1 MAVNMTSKGPSNWR
15 VMIGSPLTVAKTLRF
30 GILKPQGAGMNTEF
44 VLLARVALLLALFV
58 ALVPAAVQTP
68 REQAEKEL
76 ARKVPAGS
84 VQACSLITRAD
95 VKQATGRDPR
105 VDPQPAGQ
113 GGWICNVGSGELKV
127 YSGSQSWE
135 AWESTLKGFK
145 KDQEP
150 QTPAPGFG
158 ERAYFLY
165 PKPDNEYQGNV
176 AFLVAKSGNYTL
188 ALSLDAPK
196 GKPAESMRPA
206 LESLM
211 KLILARLP

>member
-1 MAVNMTSKGPSNWR
+1 MN
-15 VMIGSPLTVAKTLRF
+15 IE
-30 GILKPQGAGMNTEF
+30 LKLFAPA
-44 VLLARVALLLALFV
+44 ALPLALCL
-58 ALVPAAVQTP
+58 ALVPAAAQTP
-68 REQAEKEL
+68 RDQAEKEL
-76 ARKVPAGS
+76 ARKVPMGS

-95 VKQATGRDPR
+95 VKKATGRDPY
-105 VDPQPAGQ
+105 VDPEPAGQ

-127 YSGSQSWE
+127 YSGPRSWD

-145 KDQEP
+145 KDKDP

-158 ERAYFLY
+158 ERAYFFY

-176 AFLVAKSGNYTL
+176 AFLVAKSGNHTL
-188 ALSLDAPK
+188 ALSLDAPT

-211 KLILARLP
+211 KTILARLP

>member
-1 MAVNMTSKGPSNWR
+1 
-15 VMIGSPLTVAKTLRF
+15 
-30 GILKPQGAGMNTEF
+30 MNIALES
-44 VLLARVALLLALFV
+44 LARAALPLVLFLLLI
-58 ALVPAAVQTP
+58 PATAQTP
-68 REQAEKEL
+68 RAQAEKEL

-84 VQACSLITRAD
+84 VQACSLVTRAD
-95 VKQATGRDPR
+95 VTKATGRDPL
-105 VDPQPAGQ
+105 VDPEPSGQ

-127 YSGSQSWE
+127 YSGPKSWD
-135 AWESTLKGFK
+135 AWESTLKAFK
-145 KDQEP
+145 KDKEP

-176 AFLVAKSGNYTL
+176 AFLVAKTGNYTL

-211 KLILARLP
+211 KTILSRLP

>member
-1 MAVNMTSKGPSNWR
+1 MTTTPLFGTLKSKGDA
-15 VMIGSPLTVAKTLRF
+15 MDTE
-30 GILKPQGAGMNTEF
+30 LKPF
-44 VLLARVALLLALFV
+44 ARAALPLALCM
-58 ALVPAAVQTP
+58 ALVPAAAQTP

-95 VKQATGRDPR
+95 VKQATGRDPY
-105 VDPQPAGQ
+105 VDPEPAGQ
-113 GGWICNVGSGELKV
+113 GGWICNVGIGELKV
-127 YSGSQSWE
+127 YSGPKSWE
-135 AWESTLKGFK
+135 AWESTLKAFK
-145 KDQEP
+145 KDQAP
-150 QTPAPGFG
+150 KAPAPGFG
-158 ERAYFLY
+158 ERAYFVY

-176 AFLVAKSGNYTL
+176 AFLVAKSGNQTL

-211 KLILARLP
+211 KTILARLP

>member
-1 MAVNMTSKGPSNWR
+1 
-15 VMIGSPLTVAKTLRF
+15 
-30 GILKPQGAGMNTEF
+30 MNTELTRF
-44 VLLARVALLLALFV
+44 ARAALPLALCLAIEPAV
-58 ALVPAAVQTP
+58 AQTP

-76 ARKVPAGS
+76 ARNAPASS

-95 VKQATGRDPR
+95 VKKATGREPY
-105 VDPQPAGQ
+105 VDPEPAGQ
-113 GGWICNVGSGELKV
+113 GGWICNVGIGELKV
-127 YSGSQSWE
+127 YSGPKSWE

-145 KDQEP
+145 KDKES

-176 AFLVAKSGNYTL
+176 AFLVAKSNNHTL

-211 KLILARLP
+211 KSILARLP